1 MSSAN
6 NILYDLAASQ
16 PNEADF
22 HGGAEYAKV
31 VFRRIAGLVQNE
43 KLSAFYDASRK
54 MSNDVKALADK
65 EEVEL
70 IAVCTDRD
78 VQDLVSSG
86 VFSRFYSALPYR
98 YHQIDFSGVHTVF
111 TIHGLRPIEQPTDTY
126 EIVYCRTAKEGVKYV
141 FKQILTERYR
151 EHKRRQVRGL
161 LGAPSEGMEI
171 TVPSN
176 HTKYSLLG
184 NFPALNPEQ
193 IKILHSPIKELPPAS
208 ETRRESQRLGKYSV
222 QSRGFFLV
230 TSARRWVK
238 NAYRAVKAFD
248 DLFSTFEGIEKKVLV
263 LGVHEN
269 SRLDR
274 GLANPDRFV
283 FRGYLPAEDLNL
295 LYRQAFAFVYPT
307 LNEGFGYPPL
317 ESMRYGTPVLA
328 AATSAVT
335 EICGDAV
342 LYFNPLDEGEIK
354 NRALTILFDEEIWN
368 RYSRKGGQRFEM
380 IKERQEHMLDEL
392 CDLILGRC

>member
-1 MSSAN
+1 
-6 NILYDLAASQ
+6 
-16 PNEADF
+16 
-22 HGGAEYAKV
+22 
-31 VFRRIAGLVQNE
+31 
-43 KLSAFYDASRK
+43 
-54 MSNDVKALADK
+54 
-65 EEVEL
+65 
-70 IAVCTDRD
+70 
-78 VQDLVSSG
+78 
-86 VFSRFYSALPYR
+86 
-98 YHQIDFSGVHTVF
+98 
-111 TIHGLRPIEQPTDTY
+111 
-126 EIVYCRTAKEGVKYV
+126 
-141 FKQILTERYR
+141 
-151 EHKRRQVRGL
+151 
-161 LGAPSEGMEI
+161 MEI

-184 NFPALNPEQ
+184 NFPALNPGQ
-193 IKILHSPIKELPPAS
+193 IKILYSPIKELPPAS
-208 ETRRESQRLGKYSV
+208 ETRHKSQRPDKYSV
-222 QSRGFFLV
+222 QSRDFFLV

-248 DLFSTFEGIEKKVLV
+248 ELFSTFEGIEKKVLV

-269 SRLDR
+269 SRLGR

-283 FRGYLPAEDLNL
+283 FRGYVPAEDLNL

-354 NRALTILFDEEIWN
+354 NRALSILFDEEIWK
-368 RYSRKGGQRFEM
+368 RYSKKGRQRFEM